1 MNETAHIP
9 VLLDE
14 ATDALVTSPG
24 GLYVDGTFG
33 AGGHTR
39 AVLTR
44 DPAGKVIAIDRD
56 LDAIERAIA
65 VADEF
70 GPDRFQIV
78 HGSFGDLQA
87 ILNALGINS
96 VDGVL
101 LDLGVSSFQFDE
113 GDRGFSFR
121 FDGPLDMRFDQSSGQ
136 SAADLLATLPEHEL
150 ADLIWINGEER
161 RSRQI
166 ARAIVDRRSSAPI
179 TTTTQLAL
187 LVERIVGR
195 GKSGHHP
202 ATRTFQ
208 ALRIAVNAE
217 LDELKR
223 VLPVA
228 VNLLRPGGRLVVISF
243 HSLEDRIVKQFI
255 AQQIAPCTCPPEV
268 PVCVCGE
275 VPKLK
280 RVGSKTRP
288 SDAEQNDNVRSRS
301 ALLRVAERI

>member
-1 MNETAHIP
+1 M
-9 VLLDE
+9 
-14 ATDALVTSPG
+14 
-24 GLYVDGTFG
+24 
-33 AGGHTR
+33 
-39 AVLTR
+39 
-44 DPAGKVIAIDRD
+44 IAIDRD
-56 LDAIERAIA
+56 LDAIERAITI
-65 VADEF
+65 ADDF

-78 HGSFGDLQA
+78 HGSFGDLRA
-87 ILNALGINS
+87 ILTGLGIKS

-136 SAADLLATLPEHEL
+136 SAAELLATLPEHEL
-150 ADLIWINGEER
+150 ADLIWTYGEER

-166 ARAIVDRRSSAPI
+166 ARAIVDRRSSSPI
-179 TTTTQLAL
+179 STTTQLAL

-217 LDELKR
+217 LDELQR
-223 VLPVA
+223 VLPAA
-228 VNLLRPGGRLVVISF
+228 VESIGPGGRLVVISF

-255 AQQIAPCTCPPEV
+255 AHEIAPCICPPEV
-268 PVCVCGE
+268 PVCICGA
-275 VPKLK
+275 VPTLK

-288 SDAEQNDNVRSRS
+288 SGAEQNDNVRSRS